1 MSLMADAWGA
11 SGGQSFG
18 RKLLYVLCMGPILP
32 VVGICYVLG
41 NVANNFILCKNLQE
55 REQEEKEQDRTSPP
69 PHHQQQSDSPSA
81 AAAAAARQSAAKII
95 SGCHVVLGTSKE
107 KLPATHVNDDPLLQ
121 ISSAIPDALIL
132 GGRSKLQPQNSSSY
146 MVQVLNSA
154 GKQALLR
161 SNILTDY
168 NNQLRFLQGRSG
180 GIVIAITAIQGAG
193 YILSVVY
200 RAANALP
207 VSPVE
212 GLGFALS
219 IAILVHATLHT
230 VVVTSHHPL
239 VLYLSPEEEEKLLM
253 VICSED
259 STSTSTQC
267 RSESYADHQSR
278 TLYQKMA
285 LAVILMV
292 GFVVAFTILVQLKLL
307 RSSSSSSSSSS
318 FNSLNATGP
327 ILFIIA
333 LLGQT
338 TGAFA
343 LWSDIPCL
351 QDLAFVEIICAIFSV
366 IAMFVA
372 VVATALNWHSS
383 HFDMPATTTSS
394 LGAHTLLPFV
404 G

>member
-55 REQEEKEQDRTSPP
+55 QEQEEKEQDPTSPP
-69 PHHQQQSDSPSA
+69 HHHHQQSDSPS

-230 VVVTSHHPL
+230 VVITSHHPL

-253 VICSED
+253 VMCSED

-267 RSESYADHQSR
+267 SSESYADHQSR

-307 RSSSSSSSSSS
+307 RSSSSSSSS

-343 LWSDIPCL
+343 LWSNIPCL

>member
-1 MSLMADAWGA
+1 MADAWGA

-18 RKLLYVLCMGPILP
+18 RKLMYVLCMGPILP

-41 NVANNFILCKNLQE
+41 NVANNLILCKNLQE
-55 REQEEKEQDRTSPP
+55 QEQEEKEQDPTST
-69 PHHQQQSDSPSA
+69 HHHHHQQSDSPS

-132 GGRSKLQPQNSSSY
+132 GGRSKLQPQNSSY

-230 VVVTSHHPL
+230 VVITSHHPL

-253 VICSED
+253 VMRSED

-267 RSESYADHQSR
+267 SSESYADHHSR

-383 HFDMPATTTSS
+383 HFDMPTTTTSS

>member
-1 MSLMADAWGA
+1 MADAWGA

>member
-41 NVANNFILCKNLQE
+41 NVANNFVLCESLQE
-55 REQEEKEQDRTSPP
+55 QEQEEKEHDPTSPP
-69 PHHQQQSDSPSA
+69 HHHHQQSDSPS

-132 GGRSKLQPQNSSSY
+132 GGRSNLQPQNSSSY

-168 NNQLRFLQGRSG
+168 NNQLRFLRGRSG

-200 RAANALP
+200 RAASNLP

-230 VVVTSHHPL
+230 VVITSHHPL

-253 VICSED
+253 VMCSED

-267 RSESYADHQSR
+267 SSESYADHQSR

-318 FNSLNATGP
+318 SFNSLNATGP

-343 LWSDIPCL
+343 LWSDISCL

-372 VVATALNWHSS
+372 VVATVLNWHSS

>member
-1 MSLMADAWGA
+1 MWGMVVTCMSLMADTWGA

-32 VVGICYVLG
+32 VVGICYLLG
-41 NVANNFILCKNLQE
+41 N
-55 REQEEKEQDRTSPP
+55 
-69 PHHQQQSDSPSA
+69 QSDSPSA
-81 AAAAAARQSAAKII
+81 AATAARQSAAKII

-132 GGRSKLQPQNSSSY
+132 GGRSKLQPQNSSY

-193 YILSVVY
+193 YILSVAY

-230 VVVTSHHPL
+230 VVITSHHPL

-253 VICSED
+253 TMCSEN
-259 STSTSTQC
+259 STSTSNQC
-267 RSESYADHQSR
+267 SSESYADHQSR

-307 RSSSSSSSSSS
+307 RSSSSSSSTS